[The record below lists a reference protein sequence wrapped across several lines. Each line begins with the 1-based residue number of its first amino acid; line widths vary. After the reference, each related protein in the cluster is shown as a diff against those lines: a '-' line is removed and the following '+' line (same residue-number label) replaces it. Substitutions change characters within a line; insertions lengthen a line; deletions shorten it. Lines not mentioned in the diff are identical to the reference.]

1 MKLRFWQHKL
11 LKNLAMLLSM
21 LLGGSMAYSLEQPD
35 YTVLYQK
42 GDIEYRHYSAYLV
55 VETIIEDNSDYKDAA
70 NEGFRRLFRYISG
83 NNQKGDEIAMTMPVQ
98 QVKTN
103 ETIALEDVSIESSIK
118 DGDYAISFVLPKKY
132 NAVTAPQP
140 LDPRVA
146 VVALPAKTVAVYRYS
161 GRWTESNFKRY
172 SDKLMASLMEQQVNS
187 VGEIKSAFYNT
198 LLISINHL
206 PCHTR

>member
-98 QVKTN
+98 QVKTS

-132 NAVTAPQP
+132 NAVS
-140 LDPRVA
+140 
-146 VVALPAKTVAVYRYS
+146 K
-161 GRWTESNFKRY
+161 
-172 SDKLMASLMEQQVNS
+172 
-187 VGEIKSAFYNT
+187 
-198 LLISINHL
+198 
-206 PCHTR
+206 